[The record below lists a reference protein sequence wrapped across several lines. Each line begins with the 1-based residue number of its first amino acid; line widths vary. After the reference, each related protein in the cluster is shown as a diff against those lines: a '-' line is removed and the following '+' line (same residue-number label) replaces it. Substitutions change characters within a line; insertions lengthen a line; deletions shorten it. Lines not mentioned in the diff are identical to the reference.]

1 MTAPPPVPPTAP
13 RGRQLDAA
21 LAVLADDGVEGLTLR
36 AIARRANVS
45 HGAPLKHFPHRAA
58 LLSAVAT
65 TGFRELTSQGLQEV
79 ARCPADA
86 SAAQRLRACAR
97 AYVAYALAHPAMFQ
111 LMFRHDLLDP
121 TDRELSRVSLS
132 TFDGGM
138 AARVRE
144 AQKEGWRQ
152 GDDTRLL
159 TGALWSGLHGLAQLW
174 MWGSLPLA
182 TGADDVD
189 DALEALLRALGL
201 NDVSPEGH

>member
-1 MTAPPPVPPTAP
+1 MTATPADP
-13 RGRQLDAA
+13 RGRLLDAA
-21 LAVLADDGVEGLTLR
+21 LAVLAEDGVEGLTLR

-58 LLSAVAT
+58 LLSTVAT
-65 TGFRELTSQGLQEV
+65 IGFRELTAQGRQQV
-79 ARCPADA
+79 ARCPGDA
-86 SAAQRLRACAR
+86 SAVQRLRACAR

-132 TFDGGM
+132 TFDDGM

-152 GDDTRLL
+152 ADDTRLL
-159 TGALWSGLHGLAQLW
+159 TGALWSGLQGLAQLW

-182 TGADDVD
+182 TGAADVD
-189 DALEALLRALGL
+189 EALEALLRALGL
-201 NDVSPEGH
+201 NDLSPEGH

>member
-1 MTAPPPVPPTAP
+1 MTAPPTDP
-13 RGRQLDAA
+13 RGRLLDAA
-21 LAVLADDGVEGLTLR
+21 LAVLAEDGVEGLTLR

-58 LLSAVAT
+58 LLSAIAT
-65 TGFRELTSQGLQEV
+65 IGFRELAAQGRQQV
-79 ARCPADA
+79 ARCPGDA
-86 SAAQRLRACAR
+86 SAVRRLRACAR

-132 TFDGGM
+132 TFDDGM

-152 GDDTRLL
+152 ADDARLL
-159 TGALWSGLHGLAQLW
+159 TGALWSGLQGLAQLW

-182 TGADDVD
+182 TGAADVD
-189 DALEALLRALGL
+189 EALEALLRALGL
-201 NDVSPEGH
+201 NDISPEGH